1 MSRLK
6 TSLPETLASAVK
18 TGIAEWQSGG
28 KMKRL
33 WDRDASLWTGTDES
47 KWLGWLDIIDE
58 QVAQHDQLQK
68 VAKEVQSRGFEDV
81 LLLGMGGSSLCPEVL
96 RMTFGRIPHF
106 PTLHVLDSTDPAQV
120 KSFEHQ
126 IDIARTLFIVSSK
139 SGSTLEPNIFKQ
151 YFFERAKQVVG
162 ATKVGSHFIA
172 ITDPGSKMQQVAE
185 ADHFLHIF
193 FGRPS
198 IGGRYSALSNFG
210 MVPAAVMGLDTKKFL
225 SRAAEMAR
233 ACGPS
238 VAVEE
243 NTGAVLGIIL
253 GSAAVAGRDK
263 VTIITSPGISDLGA
277 WLEQLLAESTG
288 KNGKGIIPVDR
299 EALGSPEAYGNDRVF
314 VYLRLET
321 GADASQDGKVEALE
335 KAGQPI
341 VRITIA
347 DTYDLGAEFFR
358 WEIATAVA
366 GATIGINAFNQPD
379 VEASKIAT
387 RNLTSEYEKNG
398 SLPAEKPVIEDSGV
412 KLFTDEKNAAELA
425 KAAAGDRTL
434 AGYLK
439 AHLSRI
445 KSGDYFA
452 VLGYIQMNAE
462 HEQALQG
469 MRRTIRDKKR
479 VATCLG
485 FGPRFLHSTGQ
496 AYKGGPNSGVFL
508 QITCEDSVELPVPG
522 QKFTFGVVKAAQ
534 ARGDFQVLAE
544 RGRRALRVHLGSNV
558 KAGLATLQAAVQ
570 KAL

>member
-1 MSRLK
+1 LK
-6 TSLPETLASAVK
+6 TSLPESLASTVK
-18 TGIAEWQSGG
+18 STIAEWQTGG

-33 WDRDASLWTGTDES
+33 WDRDATLWTGSDES
-47 KWLGWLDIIDE
+47 NWLGWLDIVDE
-58 QVAQHDQLQK
+58 QLAQQDQLQK
-68 VAKEVQSRGFEDV
+68 VAREVQSRGFEDV

-106 PTLHVLDSTDPAQV
+106 PTLHVLDSTDPSQV

-126 IDIARTLFIVSSK
+126 IDIAKTLFIVSSK

-151 YFFERAKQVVG
+151 YFFERAKQSVG

-185 ADHFLHIF
+185 SDRFLHIF

-225 SRAAEMAR
+225 SRAAEMQN
-233 ACGPS
+233 ACGAS
-238 VAVEE
+238 ISVEE
-243 NTGAVLGIIL
+243 NPGAVLGIIL
-253 GSAAVAGRDK
+253 GSAATTGRDK
-263 VTIITSPGISDLGA
+263 VTIITSPGIADLGA

-288 KNGKGIIPVDR
+288 KIGKGIIPVDR
-299 EALGSPEAYGNDRVF
+299 EALGSPEVYGKDRVF
-314 VYLRLET
+314 AYVRLET
-321 GADASQDGKVEALE
+321 EIDAAQEAKVTALE
-335 KAGQPI
+335 KAGQPV
-341 VRITIA
+341 VRITMP

-366 GATIGINAFNQPD
+366 GSIIGINAFNQPD
-379 VEASKIAT
+379 VEASKVAT
-387 RNLTSEYEKNG
+387 RNLTSEYEKSG
-398 SLPAEKPVIEDSGV
+398 SLPPEKPVLEANDV

-425 KAAAGDRTL
+425 NAVSGDRSL

-439 AHLSRI
+439 AHLNRI
-445 KSGDYFA
+445 KPGDYFA
-452 VLGYIQMNAE
+452 LLAYIQMNAE
-462 HEQALQG
+462 HEDGLQK
-469 MRRTIRDKKR
+469 IRNSVRDTKR

-508 QITCEDSVELPVPG
+508 QITCDDSVELPVPG
-522 QKFTFGVVKAAQ
+522 QKYTFGVVKAAQ

-544 RGRRALRVHLGSNV
+544 RGRRALRVHLGKNL